1 MGMSTTPV
9 SPQEDVT
16 HRLQALSDLLKAAA
30 TDDNVHLKKETERCK
45 RVVEKDIPEEIP
57 ETTQEWDDDIVALTK
72 QLMECRQDTP
82 EQMEFDDV
90 QPARVTYQPER
101 KSRRPKEE
109 KKKAKTV
116 REEEPQD
123 KREQLQR
130 QMSEMSYPKIG
141 PGYSDTISVMSDL
154 SIPTVVTNLY
164 VPEEEYYKDLP
175 PPAVIPAGMIPKRQP
190 SIGSNMMEAPPDR
203 EDESTFMAPSLI
215 APSIVRAPS
224 IVDPSVAAPSIAA
237 PSLAPEQPHVS
248 PAKKTPGGAA
258 AQRRQTHQAVLA
270 HLQQQQLVV
279 STTAPVQRRSC
290 MVPGKISKP
299 AYSNHA
305 TLTVNDLPPLNF
317 PND

>member
-1 MGMSTTPV
+1 MGMSTTSV

-45 RVVEKDIPEEIP
+45 RVVEKDFSQEIP

-82 EQMEFDDV
+82 EQMEFDHV
-90 QPARVTYQPER
+90 QPARVTYKPER

-109 KKKAKTV
+109 KKKAKTINE
-116 REEEPQD
+116 EEEPQD

-130 QMSEMSYPKIG
+130 QMSEMSYPKIGTIFFIRHYKFQVYYYFHTNVNLLLMCIG

-175 PPAVIPAGMIPKRQP
+175 LPPPAVIPAGMIPKRQP

-203 EDESTFMAPSLI
+203 EDESTLMAPSLI
-215 APSIVRAPS
+215 APSIVPAPS

-237 PSLAPEQPHVS
+237 PSLAPEQPHSV
-248 PAKKTPGGAA
+248 A
-258 AQRRQTHQAVLA
+258 
-270 HLQQQQLVV
+270 
-279 STTAPVQRRSC
+279 C
-290 MVPGKISKP
+290 
-299 AYSNHA
+299 
-305 TLTVNDLPPLNF
+305 
-317 PND
+317 

>member
-1 MGMSTTPV
+1 MHRGECVIHSLSLSLSSLPFALAEHFIICRMGMSTTPV

-45 RVVEKDIPEEIP
+45 RVVEKDLPEEIP

-116 REEEPQD
+116 KEEEPQD

-130 QMSEMSYPKIG
+130 QMSQMSYPKIG
-141 PGYSDTISVMSDL
+141 TIFDS
-154 SIPTVVTNLY
+154 
-164 VPEEEYYKDLP
+164 
-175 PPAVIPAGMIPKRQP
+175 
-190 SIGSNMMEAPPDR
+190 
-203 EDESTFMAPSLI
+203 SL
-215 APSIVRAPS
+215 
-224 IVDPSVAAPSIAA
+224 
-237 PSLAPEQPHVS
+237 H
-248 PAKKTPGGAA
+248 
-258 AQRRQTHQAVLA
+258 
-270 HLQQQQLVV
+270 
-279 STTAPVQRRSC
+279 
-290 MVPGKISKP
+290 ISGILLFS
-299 AYSNHA
+299 Y
-305 TLTVNDLPPLNF
+305 
-317 PND
+317 